1 MNVEK
6 LTAYELI
13 KKEELPDINSTGYLL
28 RHNKTK
34 ARVVVIENDERNK
47 VLPTILSRCRSFR
60 RICSCGWIA

>member
-1 MNVEK
+1 MNAEK

-34 ARVVVIENDERNK
+34 ARVVVIDSESKEEE
-47 VLPTILSRCRSFR
+47 
-60 RICSCGWIA
+60 